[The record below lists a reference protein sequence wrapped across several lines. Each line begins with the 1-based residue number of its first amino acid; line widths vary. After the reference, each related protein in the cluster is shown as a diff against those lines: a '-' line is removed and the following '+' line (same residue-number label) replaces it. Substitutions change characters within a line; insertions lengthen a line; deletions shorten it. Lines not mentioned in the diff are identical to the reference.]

1 MTGRLMKPHEVEEA
15 RLQTVVKSN
24 ELIQKSRYQLSLL
37 EQKIVL
43 FFISKIKPEDAAFT
57 EYEFPMRDLCRLMGI
72 SHNPK
77 NYQNFKDAIQDLAD
91 KSFWVET
98 DTTDMLC
105 RWVTDAKI
113 IKGNSVI
120 KIRLDDKLKPYL
132 LQLQKQFTSFS
143 LEYVLLMKSKYSI
156 RLYELLK
163 SYQYVHK
170 YVFELDELKKRI
182 EANGYSHYT
191 DFRVKVLEPAIYEIN
206 EYTDIDV
213 DVFPIRDGRSIKFLE
228 FSIMQKDDH
237 GTRYAR
243 MRRKNGFEQ
252 RQLHAAGKKEQKKMD
267 D

>member
-1 MTGRLMKPHEVEEA
+1 MDRLMNSSDVKEA

-24 ELIQKSRYQLSLL
+24 ELIQRSRYQLSLL

-43 FFISKIKPEDAAFT
+43 FFISKIRPEDAAFT
-57 EYEFPMRDLCRLMGI
+57 EYEFPLRDLCNLMGI

-98 DTTDMLC
+98 EKADMLC

-113 IKGNSVI
+113 IKGDSVI

-132 LQLQKQFTSFS
+132 LQLQQQFTSFA
-143 LEYVLLMKSKYSI
+143 LEYVLLMKNKYSI
-156 RLYELLK
+156 RIYELLK
-163 SYQYVHK
+163 SYQYVHS
-170 YVFELDELKKRI
+170 YTFELEDFKARI
-182 EANGYSHYT
+182 QSAKYSTYK
-191 DFRVKVLEPAIYEIN
+191 DFRVNILEPAIHEIN

-213 DVFPIRDGRSIKFLE
+213 EVFPIRDGRSIKFLE
-228 FSIMQKDDH
+228 FSIMPKNDV
-237 GTRYAR
+237 GTRYAH

-252 RQLHAAGKKEQKKMD
+252 RQLHAAGKKEKKEKG
-267 D
+267 

>member
-1 MTGRLMKPHEVEEA
+1 MTGRLMNSYEVEEA

-37 EQKIVL
+37 EQKIML
-43 FFISKIKPEDAAFT
+43 FFISKIKPEDEAFI
-57 EYEFPMRDLCRLMGI
+57 EYEFPLRDLCRLMGI

-77 NYQNFKDAIQDLAD
+77 NYQNFKNAIQDLAD

-113 IKGNSVI
+113 IKGDSVI

-143 LEYVLLMKSKYSI
+143 LEYVLLMKNKYSI
-156 RLYELLK
+156 RIYELLK
-163 SYQYVHK
+163 SCQFMHTYT
-170 YVFELDELKKRI
+170 FELEEFKNRI
-182 EANGYSHYT
+182 QSAKYSTYK
-191 DFRVKVLEPAIYEIN
+191 DFRVNILDPAIHEIN

-252 RQLHAAGKKEQKKMD
+252 RQLHATGKKEQKKMD